1 LATLGRW
8 HIFGLPDHLLKPPQ
22 QTGFTDTVVILREAT
37 IRATSQLSDK
47 VKPLHQVAESNSEAS
62 QQLNDRILNNDL
74 LRHLARLQ
82 SDQEASIR
90 TNACI
95 LVGRLGPTLGYNTKR
110 KVLVPAFTKALKDPF
125 VHARV
130 AGLMGFMA
138 TIDCFELEELAS
150 KVIPSMSFTL
160 VDTERLVTFGFIE
173 PAFVFAEPFRL
184 G

>member
-1 LATLGRW
+1 
-8 HIFGLPDHLLKPPQ
+8 
-22 QTGFTDTVVILREAT
+22 
-37 IRATSQLSDK
+37 LS
-47 VKPLHQVAESNSEAS
+47 
-62 QQLNDRILNNDL
+62 DRILNNDL

-82 SDQEASIR
+82 SDPESSIR

-138 TIDCFELEELAS
+138 TIDCFETEELAS

-160 VDTERLVTFGFIE
+160 VDSEKLVTFGILKAAFIITE
-173 PAFVFAEPFRL
+173 RL
-184 G
+184 CPLD